1 MGFIL
6 LFLVSLKA
14 FSRICRPVCMLSD
27 DRMIINDDLGGT
39 WEEQHLVWASDEVSI
54 LPLSLSPLSFHV

>member
-14 FSRICRPVCMLSD
+14 FSRICRPDCMLSD
-27 DRMIINDDLGGT
+27 DRMIINDDVGGT
-39 WEEQHLVWASDEVSI
+39 APGMGI
-54 LPLSLSPLSFHV
+54 R